1 MMSRHASR
9 AFTLIEVM
17 VVVGI
22 VAILALIAAP
32 SYMDQYIRNQIVES
46 VPLADIAKSPVAAS
60 WLLLQG
66 FPRDNGAAGL
76 PVPGKIVNNHIR
88 SVTVED
94 GAIQIEFGHS
104 VNSTVRG
111 QILSLRPAVVEDAPV
126 VPVTWVCGYASG
138 PPPMTVHGVNRT
150 NVPERFLPLN
160 CRKR

>member
-1 MMSRHASR
+1 MTPPHASR
-9 AFTLIEVM
+9 AFTLIELLVVM
-17 VVVGI
+17 GI

-32 SYMDQYIRNQIVES
+32 SYMDQYIRNQILES
-46 VPLADIAKSPVAAS
+46 VPLADIAKAPVATS
-60 WLLLQG
+60 WLLVQG
-66 FPRDNGAAGL
+66 FPQDNAAAGL

-111 QILSLRPAVVEDAPV
+111 NILSLRPAVVVDAPV
-126 VPVTWVCGYASG
+126 VPVTWVCGYAAG
-138 PPPMTVHGVNRT
+138 PPPMTVVGVNRT